1 MMNWHGSV
9 GIWLTVALVFI
20 SLTGLTWSTF
30 AGDRFD
36 AVPHRPRCPHP
47 EDDHHIRPGPGTG
60 RPDRSLWARRRQRGG
75 PPGCRVR

>member
-30 AGDRFD
+30 AGSRFD
-36 AVPHRPRCPHP
+36 TVLTALDARTPKLATTSVPRPSGTRRRSRSARPR
-47 EDDHHIRPGPGTG
+47 RPR
-60 RPDRSLWARRRQRGG
+60 RPPDCTAR
-75 PPGCRVR
+75 